1 MTRGRTCYAPRM
13 SASTTFPDQYK
24 PEEAE
29 SRWYARWLEAGVFAP
44 DMAAARAG
52 KKAYVVMMPPPN
64 VTGSL
69 HMGHAL
75 FVTLQDVLS
84 RTHRMRGE
92 PTLWLPGVDHAGI
105 ATQAVVERELKR
117 HEGKTRHD
125 LGREAFLERVWA
137 WKHKNGDRI
146 ASTGIDATGGTSI
159 SKGASASRFSKAFN

>member
-1 MTRGRTCYAPRM
+1 M

-29 SRWYARWLEAGVFAP
+29 SRWYARWVEAGVFAP

-75 FVTLQDVLS
+75 FCTIEDVLV
-84 RTHRMRGE
+84 RTTACAAST
-92 PTLWLPGVDHAGI
+92 TLWQPGIDHAGI
-105 ATQAVVERELKR
+105 ATQTVVERELKR
-117 HEGKTRHD
+117 EGKTRHD
-125 LGREAFLERVWA
+125 LGREAFIERVWRGRSRA
-137 WKHKNGDRI
+137 AT
-146 ASTGIDATGGTSI
+146 ASPCS
-159 SKGASASRFSKAFN
+159 SACSA

>member
-1 MTRGRTCYAPRM
+1 M
-13 SASTTFPDQYK
+13 Q
-24 PEEAE
+24 
-29 SRWYARWLEAGVFAP
+29 RWVDAGVFAP

-75 FVTLQDVLS
+75 FVTIEDVLS

-137 WKHKNGDRI
+137 WKQQERRPHRRAAQGDGRL
-146 ASTGIDATGGTSI
+146 ADWSRERFTMDATCNEAVTE
-159 SKGASASRFSKAFN
+159 AFVRLWEQGLVYRGERLVHWDRSS